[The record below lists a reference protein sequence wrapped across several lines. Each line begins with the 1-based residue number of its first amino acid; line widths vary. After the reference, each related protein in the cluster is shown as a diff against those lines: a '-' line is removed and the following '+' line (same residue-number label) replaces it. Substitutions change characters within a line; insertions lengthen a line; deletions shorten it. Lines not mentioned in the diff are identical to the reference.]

1 MYRSPN
7 SSIYRS
13 PNSSMYSIGATTV
26 QVLILE
32 LEEKDIR
39 PDLVQIRN

>member
-1 MYRSPN
+1 
-7 SSIYRS
+7 
-13 PNSSMYSIGATTV
+13 MYSIGATTV

-39 PDLVQIRN
+39 PDLVQIRNWLIFNPRTIAG